1 MADGDAGGYRGC
13 SVKYEHWTADG
24 GLYVTP
30 ARAGVRLQTTLDGL
44 IIAPDEV
51 PALIAAIRI
60 AAGLEEN

>member
-1 MADGDAGGYRGC
+1 MR
-13 SVKYEHWTADG
+13 YEHWTADG

-51 PALIAAIRI
+51 SALIAAIRI